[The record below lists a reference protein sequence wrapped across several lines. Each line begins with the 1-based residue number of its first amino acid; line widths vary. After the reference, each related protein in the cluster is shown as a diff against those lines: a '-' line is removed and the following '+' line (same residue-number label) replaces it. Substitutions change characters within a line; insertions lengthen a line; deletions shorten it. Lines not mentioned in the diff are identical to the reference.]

1 LCCYSGDEEM
11 HKTRL
16 LILAALAVA
25 SLIAF
30 MSIGLRGNIAF
41 ALELRTV
48 RLAALIVVAASI
60 AVSTV
65 LFQTVTGNRIL
76 TPSIMGLD
84 ALYVFGQ
91 IALVFAIGGAGFSAL
106 NAEAKFGTEVLLL
119 MLMSCALLFP
129 MLKTRTDIGLML
141 LAGVVAGILFR
152 SLSSLLARLID
163 PNEFAVAQTV
173 SFANFSNVETGLLGI
188 AAVLT
193 LAAVIAA
200 WRLRHVLDVLL
211 LGRESATGLGIDW
224 LKTVAAILLLV
235 SALVSVSTALVG
247 PVAFLGL
254 LVTALAE
261 KIGGSSRHGAL
272 IPTAILVAII
282 LLVGGQTLLQHVL
295 GSASTLGIVIEF
307 AGGLVFLLMLIA
319 GSRK

>member
-1 LCCYSGDEEM
+1 M
-11 HKTRL
+11 
-16 LILAALAVA
+16 
-25 SLIAF
+25 
-30 MSIGLRGNIAF
+30 
-41 ALELRTV
+41 
-48 RLAALIVVAASI
+48 
-60 AVSTV
+60 
-65 LFQTVTGNRIL
+65 
-76 TPSIMGLD
+76 
-84 ALYVFGQ
+84 
-91 IALVFAIGGAGFSAL
+91 
-106 NAEAKFGTEVLLL
+106 EVLLL

-173 SFANFSNVETGLLGI
+173 SFANFSDVETGLLGI

-200 WRLRHVLDVLL
+200 WRLRHVLDILL
-211 LGRESATGLGIDW
+211 LGRENATGLGIDW

-272 IPTAILVAII
+272 IPTAVLVAII
-282 LLVGGQTLLQHVL
+282 LLVGGQTLLQHAL
-295 GSASTLGIVIEF
+295 GSASTLGVVIEF
-307 AGGLVFLLMLIA
+307 AGGFVFLLMLIA